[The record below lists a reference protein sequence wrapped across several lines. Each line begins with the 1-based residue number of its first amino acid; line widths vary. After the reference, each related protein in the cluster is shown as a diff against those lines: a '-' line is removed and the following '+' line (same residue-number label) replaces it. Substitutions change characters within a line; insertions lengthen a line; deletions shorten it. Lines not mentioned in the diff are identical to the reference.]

1 LLQNVTKHY
10 KHTTK
15 IEVQKKYY
23 SKTRQV
29 LQGLGYIISCSDN
42 SKQVFEKSN
51 KRIISFIQSGEIPVQ
66 HNVQIPRTENQHI
79 SLPHFIAE
87 KSKVL
92 DSADL
97 NKLKLKLLYLFKQA
111 EQGVIKTF
119 SLQDIYVNILDNNPS
134 VNVFNVK
141 SINPK
146 DEYNKLLDLYTQHKI
161 FINKPK
167 KSPYNK
173 NYIHYIAKKFNQ
185 YINQELALLP
195 YVNKVYLFGS
205 PLWEKAGSY
214 QAPFVHYDWVKM
226 ASDFDILIEI
236 DEDFLEEFPDN
247 WEEKFFYKPPSAYYY
262 HLGDM
267 GSSQSLELC
276 QQYPGVTFYQHLI
289 EAYLFFP
296 SKGDEVSKEQFL
308 TEFNGKLLYSKAT
321 IKEILKKN
329 YRLNTIAVK
338 KFSTASHNRVY
349 KITTSEKSYVYK
361 IYNKNTSLYAGM
373 AGLEIE
379 LLNQLKGSGL
389 ELSYPIASHTGK
401 YIYKISGNEC
411 VLFEYLAG
419 DISNTITHSQ
429 AVSAA
434 SLIARFHKASTNINM
449 DFGERFSQNHIYKLW
464 INNAIKFIQQGQ
476 MDSYTQEELS
486 DLSLKLTKLKGIE
499 TFLHADVAPKNFKF
513 TDSKCS
519 LFDFEQVSQGLR
531 IFDLIDGM
539 IEFSMRNN
547 QCQKE
552 IASAFFNAYNQ
563 CYPLSEVQLSQF
575 NDVLKIQIMA
585 KITRLYRTHLDFNY
599 ELNTKKINGLKSCYS
614 QLARQGRQYQ

>member
-1 LLQNVTKHY
+1 MNKLINLTVFLLLTFVSVFSFATPIAMVMDVKGNV
-10 KHTTK
+10 
-15 IEVQKKYY
+15 
-23 SKTRQV
+23 
-29 LQGLGYIISCSDN
+29 LAN
-42 SKQVFEKSN
+42 NKQV
-51 KRIISFIQSGEIPVQ
+51 VLL
-66 HNVQIPRTENQHI
+66 TELELGTTLTI
-79 SLPHFIAE
+79 TAESSLT
-87 KSKVL
+87 L
-92 DSADL
+92 
-97 NKLKLKLLYLFKQA
+97 
-111 EQGVIKTF
+111 
-119 SLQDIYVNILDNNPS
+119 
-134 VNVFNVK
+134 
-141 SINPK
+141 
-146 DEYNKLLDLYTQHKI
+146 
-161 FINKPK
+161 
-167 KSPYNK
+167 
-173 NYIHYIAKKFNQ
+173 
-185 YINQELALLP
+185 
-195 YVNKVYLFGS
+195 VYL
-205 PLWEKAGSY
+205 
-214 QAPFVHYDWVKM
+214 
-226 ASDFDILIEI
+226 
-236 DEDFLEEFPDN
+236 
-247 WEEKFFYKPPSAYYY
+247 
-262 HLGDM
+262 
-267 GSSQSLELC
+267 
-276 QQYPGVTFYQHLI
+276 
-289 EAYLFFP
+289 
-296 SKGDEVSKEQFL
+296 
-308 TEFNGKLLYSKAT
+308 
-321 IKEILKKN
+321 
-329 YRLNTIAVK
+329 NTGQEYIV
-338 KFSTASHNRVY
+338 
-349 KITTSEKSYVYK
+349 
-361 IYNKNTSLYAGM
+361 